1 MKTSLSSLDI
11 AALVAEI
18 RPKIVNSWI
27 NNIYSVGENRV
38 ILRFRK
44 STESPFELI
53 FELGKRFHIT
63 KYNRKKPPSPNNKI
77 LSLRKHIRDLPVKD
91 FYQVKLDRVVVFEIA
106 YKDGFYKL
114 VLELFGEGNLVLVGP
129 NDKIILAYKYRRMRD
144 RDIHPG
150 RVFYYP
156 PSSDDNIL
164 NLTEEKFFEKIAPYT
179 GKISSFLSELL
190 GLGPIYSKD
199 VMSKSHI
206 SGNQVSELTEE
217 EKTKMFETI
226 STLQERIADQNYNYM
241 KYLDEGEIVDITPIP
256 VNRYSDLENIE
267 LESFNNDLDDFFS
280 LNEEEPD
287 YTEDKTEVT
296 GKMSKLHKI
305 LSDQENHL
313 ESLREQELIEKRRG
327 DLLYSKFSEVDE
339 LITTIIGARK
349 NGQPWD
355 EIEQKIQL
363 GIDKGIPSAAI
374 FDKIDPKTK
383 SIWVKIFD
391 EEEDKD
397 EVIELDFTLSLA
409 DSANLLYERS
419 KKARRKFPGAEAAI
433 ERTKK
438 QIIEAES
445 RKQEIEQE
453 VEEKPLT
460 IKRSKRWYEKFHWF
474 LCGEHVIIGGTDAK
488 TNERILKTYLD
499 DNDLFFHA
507 DVHGAPYIVV
517 KDGRSELSE
526 ECKNQIAIFALNYS
540 SLWKDKKLV
549 GDVYSVLPDQVSL
562 TPPTGQYLA
571 KGSVMIYGEKLYY
584 KNVEID
590 HAIGVVFFDEYAQ
603 VIAGPS
609 ESIEN
614 RTELIISLKPGNIP
628 KGTIAKSIREKF
640 IAQCTDND
648 RYKIEALTV
657 NDFLPFIPGDSDF
670 VTKNE

>member
-53 FELGKRFHIT
+53 YELGKRFHIT

-77 LSLRKHIRDLPVKD
+77 LSLRKHVRDLPVKD
-91 FYQVKLDRVVVFEIA
+91 FYQVKLDRVIVFEIA

-114 VLELFGEGNLVLVGP
+114 VLELFGEGNIVLVGP

-150 RVFYYP
+150 RVFHYP
-156 PSSDDNIL
+156 PSLEENIL
-164 NLTEEKFFEKIAPYT
+164 NLTEEKYFERVKTYT
-179 GKISSFLSELL
+179 GKTTSFLSELL
-190 GLGPIYSKD
+190 GLGPAYSKE
-199 VMSKSHI
+199 VMAKSQI
-206 SGNQVSELTEE
+206 SATQTSELTEE
-217 EKTKMFETI
+217 ESKKMFETI
-226 STLQERIADQNYNYM
+226 SKLQDMIANQNYNYM
-241 KYLDEGEIVDITPIP
+241 KYLDEGEVVDITPIP
-256 VNRYSDLENIE
+256 LDRYSDLEKVEI
-267 LESFNNDLDDFFS
+267 ESFNNDIDDIFS

-287 YTEDKTEVT
+287 YTEDKSEVS
-296 GKMSKLHKI
+296 GKVSKLQKI
-305 LSDQENHL
+305 LSNQENHL
-313 ESLREQELIEKRRG
+313 VTLREQEEIEKRKG
-327 DLLYSKFSEVDE
+327 DLLYSKFNEVDE
-339 LITTIIGARK
+339 LITTILSARK
-349 NGQPWD
+349 NRQPWD

-363 GIDKGIPSAAI
+363 GIEKGIPSASV
-374 FDKIDPKTK
+374 FEKIEPKNK

-391 EEEDKD
+391 EENNKD

-409 DSANLLYERS
+409 DSANSLYLRS
-419 KKARRKFPGAEAAI
+419 KKARRKVPGAEAAI
-433 ERTKK
+433 ERTKN
-438 QIIEAES
+438 QITEAES

-460 IKRSKRWYEKFHWF
+460 VKRSKRWYEKFHWF
-474 LCGEHVIIGGTDAK
+474 LCGDHVIIGGTDAK

-507 DVHGAPYIVV
+507 DVHGAPYVVV
-517 KDGRSELSE
+517 KEGKSELSE

-562 TPPTGQYLA
+562 TPPSGQYLA

-584 KNVEID
+584 KNVEIN
-590 HAIGVVFFDEYAQ
+590 HAIGIVLYDGYAQ

-609 ESIEN
+609 VSIEK
-614 RTELIISLKPGNIP
+614 RTDLVLLLKPGKTP
-628 KGTIAKSIREKF
+628 KGTVAKLTREKF
-640 IAQCTDND
+640 ISKCSDEERFKLD
-648 RYKIEALTV
+648 ALTV
-657 NDFLPFIPGDSDF
+657 NDFLQFIPGDSDF
-670 VTKNE
+670 VT